1 MEMKCL
7 GRVRFQQRIELS
19 RIKDQK
25 QQSNVGTTLKTLM
38 LGPSILPQPQVPTWV
53 SAPQYSPVVTQQY
66 GAGASPNS
74 YQNPGPTPFVP
85 PAQQFNQPMM
95 TNGASQA
102 YNNMPQV
109 NVCQCSVRGPCTYI
123 ISSNIPSNLH
133 NVSSHIAHLSLHMA
147 HLFNHQLHPNIGRLH
162 LCIQHNINHK
172 ELL

>member
-1 MEMKCL
+1 MSRSSSVSTKDRAVQNKRPKATKQRRDDSENFD
-7 GRVRFQQRIELS
+7 VRSQYTPFF
-19 RIKDQK
+19 
-25 QQSNVGTTLKTLM
+25 
-38 LGPSILPQPQVPTWV
+38 PQPQVPTWV